1 MYMNPTNNQQAMG
14 LQVFYNE
21 DTNVNIRIEKV
32 NGEPWFVAKD
42 ICNALELS
50 DVSMTVG
57 KYKVD

>member
-42 ICNALELS
+42 I
-50 DVSMTVG
+50 
-57 KYKVD
+57 